1 MLTVLVPTS
10 PVPAGGF
17 TVMVTRSSVID
28 LNLTIDQAVQFVVSC
43 GVLIPPQQKT
53 TPETLR
59 VEVQKRFGGPELAAT
74 SVAEASEEGGAGN
87 P

>member
-17 TVMVTRSSVID
+17 TVMVSKSSVID

-43 GVLIPPQQKT
+43 GVLIPPHQVS
-53 TPETLR
+53 TPEALEREVHKRLR
-59 VEVQKRFGGPELAAT
+59 SPELAESAT
-74 SVAEASEEGGAGN
+74 GGVTNGSS